1 MTEPATRIDFYILR
15 TAGTDARERF
25 ACRLAEKAFGLGH
38 RVHALTASA
47 EQAHRLDELMWTFR
61 AGSFVPHAIDSDAAD
76 IDNPVTIGF
85 DDPARADGELL
96 INLTDEVPAC
106 FDRFQRVAEIV
117 DGSDTGKQAGRAR
130 FRLYRD
136 NGYPPATHDI
146 N

>member
-1 MTEPATRIDFYILR
+1 MTDASTRIDFYILGA
-15 TAGTDARERF
+15 AGAGARERF

-61 AGSFVPHAIDSDAAD
+61 AGSFVPHAIDSDAANAD
-76 IDNPVTIGF
+76 TPITIGF
-85 DDPARADGELL
+85 DDPAGAEGDLL
-96 INLTDEVPAC
+96 INLPDEVPPC

-117 DGSDTGKQAGRAR
+117 DGSDAGKQAGRSR
-130 FRLYRD
+130 FRIYRD
-136 NGYPPATHDI
+136 NGYPPDTHHI